1 MAVTAEAIH
10 VQKMMVNTSNFRL
23 TFVHRMLLRSD
34 NWVPIRLINLST
46 SVEHQL
52 VPMQP
57 DAQDIFARP
66 VYLRPLGSMPLNSTI
81 QVDFDD
87 HSMAYRAC
95 QGMFRQMLMLKLQTT
110 LTYADFLLG
119 RIQSTNAIAYQYVLC
134 HRGEWKPNESVIGRR
149 TAESL

>member
-87 HSMAYRAC
+87 HSMASRAC
-95 QGMFRQMLMLKLQTT
+95 QGIFRQMLMLKLQTT

-119 RIQSTNAIAYQYVLC
+119 RIQSTNVIAYQYVLC